1 MEPTGKGQCSDNVR
15 LNSLPYIRHQI
26 ILGMDS
32 RFKCEKLSYESA
44 RIN

>member
-1 MEPTGKGQCSDNVR
+1 MEKGQCWENVR
-15 LNSLPYIRHQI
+15 LDPLPHIRHQI
-26 ILGMDS
+26 ILGMVS